1 MERFDRLEALPRPE
15 GGSAVTVGFFDGVH
29 LGHRAVLDR
38 TVTRARELGLPSVAV
53 TFDRHPREILTPGR
67 EPRLLT
73 TVETKA
79 SLIADRGIDRLL
91 VLPFTAEFAAWE
103 PERFVREVLLEALGA
118 QRVTVGANF
127 TYGNRAAGT
136 VETLV
141 AAAPAA
147 GFEAERIDL
156 VDLDGRRVSSSSIR
170 TALAEGDLDWPTRA
184 LGRRYAVEGTVVSG
198 AGRGHGM
205 GYPTANLETSPRLL
219 LPANGIYAGRASCD
233 GVRAVAAVSV
243 GTNPTFGSEPLHVE
257 AYLLDYEGDL
267 RDRAIRIEFWERLRD
282 EMRFDRVEDLVA
294 AMDADVA
301 RTRGIVGA
309 A

>member
-1 MERFDRLEALPRPE
+1 M
-15 GGSAVTVGFFDGVH
+15 
-29 LGHRAVLDR
+29 LDR

>member
-1 MERFDRLEALPRPE
+1 MERFDRLAALPRPE
-15 GGSAVTVGFFDGVH
+15 EGSAVTVGFFDGVH

-38 TVTRARELGLPSVAV
+38 TVARARDLGLPSVAV

-73 TVETKA
+73 TVGTKA
-79 SLIADRGIDRLL
+79 SLIAERGIDRLL

-103 PERFVREVLLEALGA
+103 PERFVREVLVDALA
-118 QRVTVGANF
+118 ARSVTVGVNF

-141 AAAPAA
+141 AAGPGA
-147 GFEAERIDL
+147 GFTAERVDL
-156 VDLDGRRVSSSSIR
+156 LDLDGRSVSSSSIR
-170 TALAEGDLDWPTRA
+170 TALAEGDLDWPARA
-184 LGRRYAVEGTVVSG
+184 LARRYAVEGTVVSG
-198 AGRGHGM
+198 AGRGHGL

-219 LPANGIYAGRASCD
+219 LPANGIYAGRAICE
-233 GVRAVAAVSV
+233 GVRAIAAVSV

-257 AYLLDYEGDL
+257 AYLLDYDGDL
-267 RDRAIRIEFWERLRD
+267 RGRAIRIEFWERLRD
-282 EMRFDRVEDLVA
+282 ETRFDRVEDLVA
-294 AMDADVA
+294 AMDADVE